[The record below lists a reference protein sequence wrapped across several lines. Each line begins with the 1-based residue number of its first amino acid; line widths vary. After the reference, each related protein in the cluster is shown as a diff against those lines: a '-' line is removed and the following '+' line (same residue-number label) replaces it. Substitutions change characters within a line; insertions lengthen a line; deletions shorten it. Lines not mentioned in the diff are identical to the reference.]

1 MALIKSKIVIT
12 TGMVW
17 PVSSD
22 KWKAAL
28 NGHLVSFTKVSA

>member
-1 MALIKSKIVIT
+1 MIKSDFLIT

-22 KWKAAL
+22 KWKAPLDTL
-28 NGHLVSFTKVSA
+28 NPVESVSG